1 MLRALQVEHPFPGK
15 YLLMGTESGWNRLVL
30 AAPLLPF
37 WEVFPQEGS
46 TSENC
51 VYVPEKAAIYGV
63 PIHSVAQTQYMSNP
77 PLK

>member
-15 YLLMGTESGWNRLVL
+15 YLLMGAESGWRRPVL

-46 TSENC
+46 TSESG
-51 VYVPEKAAIYGV
+51 VYVPQRAAIYGV
-63 PIHSVAQTQYMSNP
+63 PMHSVAQTDHSCTQAI
-77 PLK
+77 L